1 MRVQLEYMNIRAWAL
16 LTVFATA
23 VTPALSSAEILEQ
36 IVVKVN
42 GDIVTKTEFEQR
54 QVAALRTRNQ
64 QQGGGNL
71 QGDALRQAI
80 AEITPRLIL
89 EAVDELLLLQRGKE
103 LGFKMTDQQY
113 QTIVEQIRK
122 ENRLESEEAF
132 QAALKQEG
140 MTPADLRRNLERQVI
155 ISNVQRQEV
164 MQKVAFNEAE
174 GRKYHA
180 EHIEEFTKPGT
191 VTLREIFVSVPGDG
205 NTVNVAAD
213 EDAKRKI
220 DDVRR
225 RIMDGEDFSK
235 VAAEQSEAPSRANGG
250 LIGPLARTELTAS
263 MVQLLQ
269 GLKPGDVSP
278 AVRMPRGY
286 AIFKFE
292 SETQPQVM
300 TAEEAAEEIQTRL
313 WQQKRQ
319 VELDKYL
326 VRLRSQASIEWKND
340 ELRKAYESEIGR
352 SASTQT
358 PAAPAAETPA
368 ASETETP
375 AAPESKSPQS

>member
-164 MQKVAFNEAE
+164 MQKVARSTMSGGASWTA
-174 GRKYHA
+174 R
-180 EHIEEFTKPGT
+180 ISP
-191 VTLREIFVSVPGDG
+191 RS
-205 NTVNVAAD
+205 
-213 EDAKRKI
+213 
-220 DDVRR
+220 RR
-225 RIMDGEDFSK
+225 S
-235 VAAEQSEAPSRANGG
+235 SRRHLPA
-250 LIGPLARTELTAS
+250 LTAAS
-263 MVQLLQ
+263 
-269 GLKPGDVSP
+269 S
-278 AVRMPRGY
+278 VRSR
-286 AIFKFE
+286 
-292 SETQPQVM
+292 
-300 TAEEAAEEIQTRL
+300 
-313 WQQKRQ
+313 
-319 VELDKYL
+319 
-326 VRLRSQASIEWKND
+326 
-340 ELRKAYESEIGR
+340 GR
-352 SASTQT
+352 S
-358 PAAPAAETPA
+358 
-368 ASETETP
+368 
-375 AAPESKSPQS
+375 SPPRWSSSCRG